1 MSNFVSFY
9 ILGGFCFAKTGF
21 THFAHAHPLPSLRSV
36 QWTASQVLQS
46 LPHFKEEKFLLTNFK
61 KNKTSDCVFQ
71 MKINFTKTC

>member
-61 KNKTSDCVFQ
+61 KNKT
-71 MKINFTKTC
+71 